1 MIPWRLS
8 GNACLAALVIGS
20 LMMSP
25 SGTVLLQAD
34 GMTFSVTFDRNG
46 PHREAR
52 QAQVRAKFVN
62 VGFGID
68 NDVVTAKLE
77 PAVHPGNGLYA
88 IGSSHESFAC
98 ILSGRTGLKVQQ
110 CHDICEVVTRAVSQL
125 IKQKLAV
132 LNGYRQIDEP
142 DVQRLDDE

>member
-1 MIPWRLS
+1 M
-8 GNACLAALVIGS
+8 
-20 LMMSP
+20 
-25 SGTVLLQAD
+25 
-34 GMTFSVTFDRNG
+34 VTS
-46 PHREAR
+46 
-52 QAQVRAKFVN
+52 
-62 VGFGID
+62 
-68 NDVVTAKLE
+68 KLE

-110 CHDICEVVTRAVSQL
+110 RHDICEVVTRAVSQL

-132 LNGYRQIDEP
+132 LNGSAGLLMLYRQIDEP